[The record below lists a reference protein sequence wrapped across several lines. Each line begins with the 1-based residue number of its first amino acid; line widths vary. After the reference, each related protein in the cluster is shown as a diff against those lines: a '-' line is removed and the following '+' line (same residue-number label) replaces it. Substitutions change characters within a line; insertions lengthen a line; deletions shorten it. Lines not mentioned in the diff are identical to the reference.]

1 MDRTERLLDLVALL
15 LGEKRPV
22 SWQRLRTLFKEDYG
36 EGSVEACERKFERDK
51 AELLEL
57 GIPLTFVPPTDEDE
71 GGYLVDKDAYYLPEP
86 GLSPEELAV
95 LYAAG
100 SAALSS
106 GAFPGSQDLSHALRK
121 VAFFAGRPLAP
132 PRVRLELGV
141 AFDVA
146 VLPERLDALWGAI
159 SARKSVTLEYFSPR
173 SGEVTHR
180 KVDPWGLALRRGV
193 WALAGHCHLRGGLRT
208 FFVHRMRRLE
218 VNAAKPKSP
227 DFEVPATFR
236 LDEAIPVWPWQV
248 RLHPPVDVE
257 VALSADLS
265 PIGKTVFGV
274 EPSPTRE
281 GARVV
286 VRATDLDA
294 LVTTV
299 LSHSPGAKVVGPGE
313 AVDRARALA
322 QRVLDAHREGGAP

>member
-15 LGEKRPV
+15 LAEKRPV
-22 SWQRLRTLFKEDYG
+22 PWARLRVLFKQDYG
-36 EGSVEACERKFERDK
+36 EGALESCERKFERDK

-86 GLSPEELAV
+86 GLSAEELAV

-121 VAFFAGRPLAP
+121 VAFFGGRPVAP

-141 AFDVA
+141 SFDVA
-146 VLPERLDALWGAI
+146 VLPERLDALWAAI

-173 SGEVTHR
+173 SGEVTNR
-180 KVDPWGLALRRGV
+180 RVDPYGLALRRGV

-218 VNAAKPKSP
+218 VNATKPKSW
-227 DFEVPATFR
+227 DFEVPPTFR
-236 LDEAIPVWPWQV
+236 LDDAIPVWPWHYRV
-248 RLHPPVDVE
+248 HPPVDVE
-257 VALSADLS
+257 VALSADLT
-265 PIGKTVFGV
+265 PIARTVFGV
-274 EPSPTRE
+274 EARSTTE

-294 LVTTV
+294 LLTTV
-299 LSHSPGAKVVGPGE
+299 LSFSPGAKVVGPAD
-313 AVDRARALA
+313 AVGRARALA
-322 QRVLDAHREGGAP
+322 QRVLEAHPEAAAP